1 MTEYCGYMGKVLFV
15 DLTEQTWREFPWTD
29 KDRERTLGGKIMA
42 ADILLHHITPEMR
55 AFDADNWLVVSTGPL
70 TGCGCPNTSRFNI
83 STISPLTNI
92 VTSSNCGGD
101 FGLSLKRAG
110 YDAVIFSGKSEQPV
124 TVHIEE
130 DAVTFESAEDLW
142 GLTTGEAQEKLLDY
156 PGRLVIGPAGEN
168 KVLYACVFSNER
180 TAGRGGVGAVFGDK
194 KLKAVTARG
203 TKLPKIFNEE
213 KLRELNIKWTKL
225 LHTHPL
231 TGRQLPKLGSAGLV
245 APMQAHSIL
254 ATKNFSAGRFNGFEK
269 ISGEELAENH
279 LVSNGACTGCVIRCA
294 RRVKVDGKVV
304 KGPELETLG
313 LLGANILNDDIEK
326 ILKWNY
332 ELDELGMDSISC
344 AGSVAFAMELAEK
357 GIHDF
362 GIHFGETDNL
372 SQMFEDI
379 AHRRGEGNE
388 LADGTKRMSDKFGG
402 KEFAI
407 NAKGMELA
415 AYEPRHAVG
424 QGLGYAT
431 SNRGGCHLNAGYMV
445 VVEGLG
451 LDVNS
456 LTPHGKAAIAIMF
469 QNLMESVSAGGSC
482 MFTSYAVLPGF
493 LIGKPN
499 MLLTKVVLAAFPYVG
514 PVVNLLSHFTKVPQ
528 LNIPLLPHAIAVK
541 HATGM
546 KSNMAKY
553 LTWGAY
559 GWNTERIANV
569 ILGQKAGADK
579 LPKRLTDELQDP
591 NNPKTKVP
599 LEQMKKVFY
608 RARGWKDGIPTWHRL
623 KTLGVQIDKALYDSA
638 VAAAKKP

>member
-1 MTEYCGYMGKVLFV
+1 MGKVLFV
-15 DLTEQTWREFPWTD
+15 DLTEKTFSEFPWTD
-29 KDRERTLGGKIMA
+29 EDRKRTLGGKIMA
-42 ADILLHHITPEMR
+42 ADILLQHITPEMK
-55 AFDADNWLVVSTGPL
+55 AFDADNWLVVTTGPL

-92 VTSSNCGGD
+92 ITSSNCGGD

-110 YDAVIFSGKSEQPV
+110 YDAVIFGGKSEEPV
-124 TVHIEE
+124 TVHITADKVE
-130 DAVTFESAEDLW
+130 FESAEELW

-194 KLKAVTARG
+194 KLKAVTAKG
-203 TKLPKIFNEE
+203 TKLPKIYNEE
-213 KLRELNIKWTKL
+213 KLKELNEKWTKVL
-225 LHTHPL
+225 QTHPL
-231 TGRQLPKLGSAGLV
+231 TGRQLPKLGTAGLI

-254 ATKNFSAGRFNGFEK
+254 ATKNFGAGRYDNFEK
-269 ISGEELAENH
+269 VSGEELAENH
-279 LVSNGACTGCVIRCA
+279 LVSNGACTTCVIRCA
-294 RRVKVDGKVV
+294 RRVNVDGKVV

-313 LLGANILNDDIEK
+313 LLGPNILNDDIEK
-326 ILKWNY
+326 ILKWNF
-332 ELDELGMDSISC
+332 ELDELGMDAISC

-357 GIHDF
+357 GVHDF
-362 GIHFGETDNL
+362 GVHFGEADNI

-379 AHRRGEGNE
+379 AHRRGEGND
-388 LADGTKRMSDKFGG
+388 LADGSKRMSEKYGG
-402 KEFAI
+402 EEYAI
-407 NAKGMELA
+407 HAKGMELA

-451 LDVNS
+451 LDVDS
-456 LTPHGKAAIAIMF
+456 LTPHGKAALAIMF
-469 QNLMESVSAGGSC
+469 QNLMESVSAAGSC
-482 MFTSYAVLPGF
+482 LFTSYAVLPGF

-499 MLLTKVVLAAFPYVG
+499 MALTKIILAAFPYVG

-528 LNIPLLPHAIAVK
+528 LNIPLLPHPIAVK
-541 HATGM
+541 RATGM
-546 KSNMAKY
+546 RATMASM

-559 GWNTERIANV
+559 GWNAERIGNI

-579 LPKRLTDELQDP
+579 LPKRLTEELQNPD
-591 NNPKTKVP
+591 NPKTKVP
-599 LEQMKKVFY
+599 LETMKKVFY
-608 RARGWKDGIPTWHRL
+608 RARGWKDGVPTWHRL
-623 KTLGVQIDKALYDSA
+623 KTLGIKIDKDVYDKA
-638 VAAAKKP
+638 VAKAFEKEEA